1 MRHRDGQWLWF
12 DVTITNLFDDP
23 SVDGW
28 VANLRDVTER
38 KRSEAALHEAQAAF
52 QHAFEDAP
60 NGMALVGLDGRIIRA
75 NRAIAELFGRS
86 PEDAVG
92 S

>member
-12 DVTITNLFDDP
+12 DVTVTNLLDDA

-38 KRSEAALHEAQAAF
+38 KQSEAALHEAQAAF

-60 NGMALVGLDGRIIRA
+60 AQADCDLATAG
-75 NRAIAELFGRS
+75 
-86 PEDAVG
+86 
-92 S
+92 